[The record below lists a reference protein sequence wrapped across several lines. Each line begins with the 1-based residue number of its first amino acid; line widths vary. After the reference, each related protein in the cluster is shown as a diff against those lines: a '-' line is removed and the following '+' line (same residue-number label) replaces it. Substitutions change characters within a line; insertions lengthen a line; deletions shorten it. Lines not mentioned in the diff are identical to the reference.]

1 LSLFKKGRFWHY
13 DFIYR
18 GKRYQGST
26 DQTNINLARTTAAK
40 VRSDAALEARGI
52 APPKDSPMF
61 REFMAPDGEFL
72 EFVRRHAKV
81 RRTAKFYEEKTKRLL
96 DYPPWKD
103 ARLSDIDEES
113 IERYKAYRLKAV
125 SVIAVNRELA
135 TLRKAL
141 NLAHEW
147 KRIQRKP
154 KVRQLPGENARTF
167 VLSGELELAYLEAAS
182 YPLKEAAILM
192 LDLGLRPEECV
203 QLRKKD
209 ISGDTLTVRDGKS
222 VNAARALP
230 LTERAKVAI
239 ELLSALWPDSEFL
252 FPGLKKG
259 THFHRVSLDRLHWKL
274 RAEQGWP
281 REFVLYSFRHTFGTR
296 LAESGCH
303 PFEIKALMGHSS
315 ISMTQRY
322 VHPNIGSLTLA
333 MKRMEELSKIMRGD
347 HPASPSGSEVSPES
361 SSRQGSQNS

>member
-1 LSLFKKGRFWHY
+1 
-13 DFIYR
+13 
-18 GKRYQGST
+18 
-26 DQTNINLARTTAAK
+26 
-40 VRSDAALEARGI
+40 
-52 APPKDSPMF
+52 MF
-61 REFMAPDGEFL
+61 GAFMAPEGEFL

-154 KVRQLPGENARTF
+154 KVRQVPGENARTF
-167 VLSGELELAYLEAAS
+167 TLSGELERDYLGAAS

-239 ELLSALWPDSEFL
+239 ELISALWPDSEFL

-274 RAEQGWP
+274 RAERGWP

-296 LAESGCH
+296 LAESGAS
-303 PFEIKALMGHSS
+303 PFDIQKAMGHGDIKVSQKYIHLS
-315 ISMTQRY
+315 ADHIA
-322 VHPNIGSLTLA
+322 LA
-333 MKRMEELSKIMRGD
+333 MKRKEILDRMLRGELEAVHVNKT
-347 HPASPSGSEVSPES
+347 SE
-361 SSRQGSQNS
+361 R